1 MTNEIQPNQNL
12 FTCTVKKSWNVTQK
26 YVLYASYAV
35 VGMTAAILACVGAWV
50 LFGALYPALLAIWDC
65 SGLIVFTI
73 WFILPSIPWYCYV
86 IVVALAA
93 ILIYSLLWCIA
104 RNLTEDDWQSG
115 SAKDI
120 SEEIT
125 LVLTLLVLTLLA
137 LALALAFA
145 FALAL
150 APLAFVFAPLAFALA
165 FALFISKDSK
175 AFLFIGAYLHYR
187 KRTQKQG

>member
-1 MTNEIQPNQNL
+1 
-12 FTCTVKKSWNVTQK
+12 
-26 YVLYASYAV
+26 
-35 VGMTAAILACVGAWV
+35 
-50 LFGALYPALLAIWDC
+50 
-65 SGLIVFTI
+65 LIVFTI
-73 WFILPSIPWYCYV
+73 WFILSSIPWYCYV

-104 RNLTEDDWQSG
+104 RNLTDDDWQSG

-120 SEEIT
+120 SEEIK
-125 LVLTLLVLTLLA
+125 LVLTLLA
-137 LALALAFA
+137 LALALIFAPLA
-145 FALAL
+145 FALAFAL
-150 APLAFVFAPLAFALA
+150 APLAFVLAFALA

>member
-1 MTNEIQPNQNL
+1 
-12 FTCTVKKSWNVTQK
+12 
-26 YVLYASYAV
+26 
-35 VGMTAAILACVGAWV
+35 
-50 LFGALYPALLAIWDC
+50 
-65 SGLIVFTI
+65 
-73 WFILPSIPWYCYV
+73 V

-145 FALAL
+145 FAFALAL
-150 APLAFVFAPLAFALA
+150 APLAFVFAPLAFTLA

>member
-26 YVLYASYAV
+26 WVLYASYAV

-73 WFILPSIPWYCYV
+73 WFILSSIPWYCYV

-125 LVLTLLVLTLLA
+125 LVLTLLTLLA
-137 LALALAFA
+137 
-145 FALAL
+145 FAL
-150 APLAFVFAPLAFALA
+150 APLAFALA
-165 FALFISKDSK
+165 FALAFVLFASKDSK